1 MILYTIVRR
10 LCLSVLNILQLAML
24 VRAVMSWIPQLRGS
38 QLQELLY
45 QVTEPIV
52 MPFRKLLSRIP
63 GLNNFPLD
71 ISFLL
76 AWIAIDV
83 LMSII

>member
-24 VRAVMSWIPQLRGS
+24 VRAVMSGIPQLRGS

>member
-1 MILYTIVRR
+1 
-10 LCLSVLNILQLAML
+10 
-24 VRAVMSWIPQLRGS
+24 
-38 QLQELLY
+38 
-45 QVTEPIV
+45 

>member
-71 ISFLL
+71 I
-76 AWIAIDV
+76 
-83 LMSII
+83 